1 MGGGQALD
9 ADGGPRGAEGADPGR
24 VRRGGRAARGREFLR
39 KEPAGL
45 PWLAA
50 ECLRNLRTV
59 KSIPA
64 RGVGSAGNRAQVPG
78 VRGEI
83 SDSEYGHQPYSITV
97 HIDEALAGISAN
109 GIMDQLKNTE
119 PRVWVRAVRSSAALG

>member
-1 MGGGQALD
+1 M
-9 ADGGPRGAEGADPGR
+9 
-24 VRRGGRAARGREFLR
+24 
-39 KEPAGL
+39 
-45 PWLAA
+45 
-50 ECLRNLRTV
+50 
-59 KSIPA
+59 
-64 RGVGSAGNRAQVPG
+64 PG

-119 PRVWVRAVRSSAALG
+119 PRVWVRAVRSSAALGRFAHWTPWLSCSRQICTNLVFVFLPERVAQQISSARRAALTRTRRVGRPTPQRS

>member
-1 MGGGQALD
+1 M
-9 ADGGPRGAEGADPGR
+9 
-24 VRRGGRAARGREFLR
+24 
-39 KEPAGL
+39 
-45 PWLAA
+45 
-50 ECLRNLRTV
+50 
-59 KSIPA
+59 
-64 RGVGSAGNRAQVPG
+64 PG

-119 PRVWVRAVRSSAALG
+119 PRVWVRAVRSGAALGCFAHWTPWVSCSWQICTNLVFVFLPARVAQPISSAGRAARTRTRRVGRPTRQRS